1 MKFCATADTDV
12 GISKKTNQDSVLIKH
27 AKADGKEVLLAVVCD
42 GMGGLSRG
50 ELASATV
57 VRAFSQWFDNNLSMI
72 NSVDTATIGKHW
84 TSLLVELNSKI
95 SAYSEKIKSDGMG
108 TTFTGLLF
116 IDNEYLIVHVGDT
129 RAYFID
135 DSLLQLTSDQTFIAR
150 EIQRGT
156 MTVEEAK
163 TDKRR
168 NMLLQC
174 VGASKTVDPEIL
186 TGEVKKGTYMLC
198 SDGFRHEVSEEE
210 FINNFSIDK
219 LFDKESMHRTA
230 KELIELSKS
239 RNEKDNIS
247 VVLVKAE

>member
-27 AKADGKEVLLAVVCD
+27 AEVDGKEVLLAVVCD

-72 NSVDTATIGKHW
+72 NSVDTHTIGKHW

-95 SAYSEKIKSDGMG
+95 SAYGEKIKSDGMG

-116 IDNEYLIVHVGDT
+116 IGEEYLIVHVGDT

-135 DSLLQLTSDQTFIAR
+135 NSLLQLTSDQTFIAR

-156 MTVEEAK
+156 MTIEEAK

-174 VGASKTVDPEIL
+174 VGASKTVEPEIL
-186 TGEVKKGTYMLC
+186 TGEVKKGIYMLC

-210 FINNFSIDK
+210 FISNLSADK
-219 LFDKESMHRTA
+219 LGDKESMHTIA
-230 KELIELSKS
+230 KNLIELSKN

>member
-27 AKADGKEVLLAVVCD
+27 AKVDDKEVLLTVVCD

-72 NSVDTATIGKHW
+72 NCVDTATIGKHW

-95 SAYSEKIKSDGMG
+95 SAYGEKIKSDGMG
-108 TTFTGLLF
+108 TTFTGILF

-156 MTVEEAK
+156 MTIEEAK

-174 VGASKTVDPEIL
+174 VGASKTVEPEIL
-186 TGEVKKGTYMLC
+186 TGEVKKGIYMLC

-210 FINNFSIDK
+210 FISNLSSDK
-219 LFDKESMHRTA
+219 LIDKESMHTIA
-230 KELIELSKS
+230 KNLIELSKN